1 MTTPTTRLKNWVQA
15 SREHKRERVATDY
28 GSLSKQEQ
36 EEVRRLR
43 EEHTGIATGTHAD
56 REFGSRPGT

>member
-1 MTTPTTRLKNWVQA
+1 MLTRLKNWVQA
-15 SREHKRERVATDY
+15 SRERKREPGAADY

-43 EEHTGIATGTHAD
+43 EEHTGALTSHHPD
-56 REFGSRPGT
+56 RELGSRPGT